1 MARIRARSA
10 LVLGVSVALL
20 AACSGGTGEEPSES
34 PDQTSEAPGD
44 EVEPVTIT
52 WWHNGTGEPLKS
64 FWEEVAGEFEDANPG
79 VTVDVQAFQNED
91 LQRTLIPNALNAGGD
106 AAPDLFMVWAEG
118 EIKAQVEAG
127 YLKDLSGLTDVVASV
142 GGAGNGWNVDGK
154 QYGIPYRYGIEG
166 LWYNKDLF
174 EQAGITELPTTF
186 DEFDEAIDKLIDAGI
201 APIGVGGGDGW
212 PAAHWWYQF
221 AIKSCSADALN
232 EAADTL
238 EFNDPCFITAG
249 ENLQSWVDSFDGD
262 LPFQPNPSGTPAQ
275 AVPASSAGLLAS
287 GQTAMELMGTWHR
300 GEVAKLVP
308 GAPAENPPA
317 PEWLGWFPVPD
328 IVGSEGAPGAALGSG
343 DAWGVY
349 VDAPDVT
356 LDLLEYISSVDVQT
370 RFAATGEIPTVA
382 GAEAGITD
390 PVLKQIA
397 DGTVN
402 AELVVTWLDTQ
413 YGPVVGKA
421 MNDAIVNLL
430 FGSGEPGQIPE
441 AMNAA
446 AATL

>member
-1 MARIRARSA
+1 M
-10 LVLGVSVALL
+10 ALL
-20 AACSGGTGEEPSES
+20 VGACAGNGGTGTTDPTTPASTDTASE
-34 PDQTSEAPGD
+34 TGAP
-44 EVEPVTIT
+44 VEPVTLT

-64 FWEEVAGEFEDANPG
+64 FWEGVADEFEAANEG
-79 VTVDVQAFQNED
+79 VTVEVQAFQNED

-127 YLKDLSGLTDVVASV
+127 FLKDLSGLTEVVESV
-142 GGAGNGWNVDGK
+142 GGSGTGWNVDGK

-174 EQAGITELPTTF
+174 AQAGVTDLPTTF
-186 DEFDEAIDKLIDAGI
+186 SEFDEVITKLDNAGVT
-201 APIGVGGGDGW
+201 PIGVGGGDGW

-221 AIKSCSADALN
+221 AIKSCSADALST
-232 EAADTL
+232 AASTL
-238 EFNDPCFITAG
+238 DFSDPCFVTAG
-249 ENLQSWVDSFDGD
+249 ENLMNWIDQFEGD
-262 LPFQPNPSGTPAQ
+262 LPFQANPSGTPAQ
-275 AVPASSAGLLAS
+275 SVPASSAGLLANS
-287 GQTAMELMGTWHR
+287 QTSMELMGTWHR

-308 GAPAENPPA
+308 GAPADNPPA

-328 IVGSEGAPGAALGSG
+328 IEGAAGAPGAALGSG

-349 VDAPDVT
+349 VDAPDAA
-356 LDLLEYISSVDVQT
+356 LDLLTYISSVDVQT

-402 AELVVTWLDTQ
+402 ASLVVTWLDTQ

-430 FGSGEPGQIPE
+430 FGSGTAAQVPE
-441 AMNAA
+441 AMNQA

>member
-1 MARIRARSA
+1 MNRSRTTRIAAVSA
-10 LVLGVSVALL
+10 VAALSF
-20 AACSGGTGEEPSES
+20 AALTGCAAGGSGGE
-34 PDQTSEAPGD
+34 GD
-44 EVEPVTIT
+44 DVTIT

-64 FWEEVAGEFEDANPG
+64 FWEGIADEFEAANEG
-79 VTVDVQAFQNED
+79 VTVDVQAFQNEE
-91 LQRTLIPNALNAGGD
+91 LQRTLIPNALQAGEG

-127 YLKDLSGLTDVVASV
+127 YLRDLTDDIPEVIESI
-142 GGAGNGWNVDGK
+142 GGAGTGWNVDGA

-166 LWYNKDLF
+166 IWYNKDLF
-174 EQAGITELPTTF
+174 DAAGVTDLPTNF
-186 DEFDEAIDKLIDAGI
+186 SEYAEVISQLADSGV
-201 APIGVGGGDGW
+201 APIGVGAGDGW

-221 AIKSCSADALN
+221 AIKSCSPEALTDAASSL
-232 EAADTL
+232 D
-238 EFNDPCFITAG
+238 FSDPCFVTAG
-249 ENLQSWVDSFDGD
+249 EELKAWMDEWDGD
-262 LPFQPNPSGTPAQ
+262 LPFQANPTGTPAQ
-275 AVPASSAGLLAS
+275 SVPASAAGLLAS

-308 GAPAENPPA
+308 GAPADNPPA

-328 IVGSEGAPGAALGSG
+328 IEGAEGAPGAALGSG
-343 DAWGVY
+343 DAWGVSQW
-349 VDAPDVT
+349 APDATV
-356 LDLLEYISSVDVQT
+356 DLLEFISSVDVQT
-370 RFAATGEIPTVA
+370 RFAGTGEIPTVA

-390 PVLKQIA
+390 PVLQQIA
-397 DGTVN
+397 EGTVN

-421 MNDAIVNLL
+421 MNDAIVNLM
-430 FGSGEPGQIPE
+430 FGSGTPEQIPE